1 VQVALRDFGQA
12 VEAHHPYPAG
22 PLLGGPEGQAEAG
35 HGLFIFLTEVPSL
48 RVMPQVAAEGYVV
61 N

>member
-1 VQVALRDFGQA
+1 MNVKDID
-12 VEAHHPYPAG
+12 
-22 PLLGGPEGQAEAG
+22 PEGQAEAG